1 MTFRNK
7 MIMRQFFLRRRAR
20 CVPHAGAFTLIE
32 LLVVIAIIAI
42 LAAMLLPALA
52 SAKRKAQQAQC
63 LSNKK
68 QMGIASAMY
77 SGDFEDWLVPNAAL
91 GNLAKYGWCASI
103 NGENWTSASENID
116 PNPYTTNCLATYLT
130 GQIRVYKCPAD
141 NIPSDN
147 GDRIRSV
154 SMNGMI
160 LGGLGKLGEGPNGPL
175 GALIKYNPSPTG
187 PDGYW
192 RVYYKM
198 VNFAALRPVDAWVFC
213 DETMYTLN
221 DGYLQLSLSQ
231 ALFDDSPANYHRGG
245 NCFSFADGHV
255 EAHKWLGGLK
265 QIPYAYGV
273 SGHTWPAT
281 GATDP
286 DWLWLKLHSSDQ

>member
-1 MTFRNK
+1 MKTTTK
-7 MIMRQFFLRRRAR
+7 QLRPQPRVERFA
-20 CVPHAGAFTLIE
+20 AFTLIE

-68 QMGIASAMY
+68 QLGIACAMY
-77 SGDFEDWLVPNAAL
+77 SGDFDDWLVPNAAL
-91 GNLAKYGWCASI
+91 GPLAKYGWCDSI
-103 NGENWTSASENID
+103 NGENWNSSPENID
-116 PNPYTTNCLATYLT
+116 PNYYNTNCLAPYLA
-130 GQIRVYKCPAD
+130 GQIHVYKCPAD

-160 LGGLGKLGEGPNGPL
+160 LGGLGRLGEGPNGPF
-175 GALIKYNPSPTG
+175 GALIKYNPNPAG

-192 RVYYKM
+192 PVYYKM
-198 VNFAALRPVDAWVFC
+198 VNFTVLRPVDAWVFC
-213 DETMYTLN
+213 DEAMYTLN
-221 DGYLQLSLSQ
+221 DGYLQVLMYQ
-231 ALFDDSPANYHRGG
+231 PGFDDSPANYHRGG

-255 EAHKWLGGLK
+255 ETHKWAGGLK
-265 QIPYAYGV
+265 QIPYTYGV
-273 SGHTWPAT
+273 IGHTWPAT
-281 GATDP
+281 SASDP
-286 DWLWLKLHSSDQ
+286 DWLWLKAHSSAL